1 MLPPFGCAVQR
12 ELVVNGSSFTTD
24 AMGVPVKCNCAVPVE
39 EDASSVRAVTF
50 ARRSA
55 KDIVSSNIVLV
66 VKTGFEE
73 YRWADLNS

>member
-1 MLPPFGCAVQR
+1 MLPQFGCAVQR

-24 AMGVPVKCNCAVPVE
+24 AMGVPVSNCAVPVE